1 MTNRSETL
9 PIADLKPTSADAP
22 TRTRTLI
29 FALASLLLPAMATA
43 GPAIDQWQTHDG
55 STVLFVAASALPIID
70 LQLVCDAGAARD
82 GDQGGLAMMT
92 NGLLFAGA
100 GKLGADAIAAGF
112 DDLGARTGSSV
123 DQDMA
128 MVSLRSLSDPAHWS
142 VALELF
148 IKVVG
153 EANFP
158 QTDFDRERK
167 NLLTGLQHEKQNPS
181 AIARRAFSRA
191 IYGDHPYGVM
201 ANGTPDSVAAL
212 NRDQLVAFK
221 QRYYN
226 ATNCLLVMVGD
237 LQRDQAVAIAEQI
250 STKLGAGQPAA
261 PLPPVTPQPGKLQQ
275 ISHPSQQTHL
285 LIGQPVVS
293 RGDPDYFTLFLGNH
307 VLGGSG
313 LLSRISQEIREKRGL
328 AYSAHSY
335 FSPQR
340 QAGPFVMGLQTRND
354 QADQAAKL
362 LHQELEN
369 FIKNGPTEQELTA
382 ARQNL
387 TGGFPLR
394 IDSNAKIIGYLA
406 VIGFYN
412 LPLDYLDTWTDRI
425 NSITGAQI
433 RDAFGRRID
442 LNRLVEVRVGGS

>member
-1 MTNRSETL
+1 MPITTAETR
-9 PIADLKPTSADAP
+9 DAS
-22 TRTRTLI
+22 TRTLI
-29 FALASLLLPAMATA
+29 FTLAGLLLPALVTA
-43 GPAIDQWQTHDG
+43 GPTIEQWQSSAG
-55 STVLFVAASALPIID
+55 SKVLFVAAPALPMID
-70 LQLVCDAGAARD
+70 LQLICDAGAARD
-82 GDQGGLAMMT
+82 GERGGLAMMT
-92 NGLLFAGA
+92 NGLLFSGANSGA
-100 GKLGADAIAAGF
+100 GKLNADAIAAGF
-112 DDLGARTGSSV
+112 DDLGARIGSSV

-128 MVSLRSLSDPAHWS
+128 MVSLRSLSDADHWQPA
-142 VALELF
+142 LKLF
-148 IKVVG
+148 TRVIG
-153 EANFP
+153 DADFP
-158 QTDFDRERK
+158 QADFDRERK
-167 NLLTGLQHEKQNPS
+167 NLLTGLQHEKQSPG
-181 AIARRAFSRA
+181 AIAQRAFSRA
-191 IYGDHPYGVM
+191 SYGNHPYGSM
-201 ANGTPDSVAAL
+201 ANGTEQSVAEL
-212 NRDQLVAFK
+212 SRDQLVAFK

-226 ATNCLLVMVGD
+226 GANCLLAMVGD
-237 LQRDQAVAIAEQI
+237 LQRDQAENI
-250 STKLGAGQPAA
+250 AGQVTAA
-261 PLPPVTPQPGKLQQ
+261 LGIGLRANPLPVVSPQPADLQQ
-275 ISHPSQQTHL
+275 ISHMSQQTHV

-354 QADQAAKL
+354 QAEQAAKL

-369 FIKNGPTEQELTA
+369 FIRNGPNERELTA

-406 VIGFYN
+406 VIGFYD

-425 NSITGAQI
+425 NSITGEQI
-433 RDAFGRRID
+433 RDAFGRRVD